1 MKSPS
6 PRSAERGGRLPRW
19 VTALDV
25 VAVLMALVA
34 ISVAIGGGFRIW
46 IFDSRLS
53 VTSWWRPAL
62 LAVIAIAIRHAL
74 VRQQPL
80 HQRLIHGVADWWRAP
95 DTRLVLPI
103 HLASRAGVLL
113 VGFLAV
119 ILIGFPPEAANRW
132 KIYGNDL
139 LDLPG
144 RWDTGWYLTIATEG
158 YQYFPNAASDFQQNI
173 AFFPAFPMSM
183 RYLSVVLGR
192 QPLWT
197 GVAISVVSFYLA
209 LVYFL
214 RLSRDLLKDEEQS
227 VTAVTLLAC
236 YPFAVFFS
244 AAYTEGLFLLT
255 LMGAVY
261 HFHKSQLGRAAI
273 WGFACGLTRPN
284 GSLLSIVLA
293 LMAVAP
299 MWDAARW
306 RPILPPPPGWPAIIR
321 RLLAAASPG
330 FGMLAFSAFIYRL
343 TGNPFMW
350 TIQNVAWGRVYR
362 SLDSIVADRVGFI
375 ANNGLYS
382 YASTQT
388 IDLFYALAVGL
399 ALAAVW
405 PVYRRFGLA
414 FAVFILITILPPM
427 SAGGLLSMGRVTSV
441 LFPVFLWM
449 GAAVPARHRVAWIGL
464 FALLQGFVAVMFFTW
479 RPLY

>member
-1 MKSPS
+1 VKSLS
-6 PRSAERGGRLPRW
+6 RRSAERGGDLPKW
-19 VTALDV
+19 ATALDV

-46 IFDSRLS
+46 IFESRLS

-62 LAVIAIAIRHAL
+62 FAVLAIGIRHAL
-74 VRQQPL
+74 FRTQPL
-80 HQRLIHGVADWWRAP
+80 PQRLIGSVAKWWRAP
-95 DTRLVLPI
+95 DTKVVLPI
-103 HLASRAGVLL
+103 HLVTRVGVLF

-119 ILIGFPPEAANRW
+119 VLIGFPPEAGSRW
-132 KIYGNDL
+132 QIYSNDF
-139 LDLPG
+139 LDLPA

-158 YQYFPNAASDFQQNI
+158 YRYFPGARPDYQQNI
-173 AFFPAFPMSM
+173 AFFPAFPMSV

-197 GVAISVVSFYLA
+197 GVAISIGSFYFA

-214 RLSRDLLKDEEQS
+214 RLSRELLKDEEKS
-227 VTAVTLLAC
+227 VAAVTLLAC

-261 HFHKSQLGRAAI
+261 HFHRQQLWRAAF
-273 WGFACGLTRPN
+273 WGFLCGLTRPN
-284 GSLLSIVLA
+284 GALLSIVLA
-293 LMAVAP
+293 LMALAP
-299 MWDAARW
+299 MWDSVTQ
-306 RPILPPPPGWPAIIR
+306 RPILPPPPGWSVIAR
-321 RLLAAASPG
+321 RLLAAGAPG
-330 FGMLAFSAFIYRL
+330 FGMLAFSAFIYRM

-362 SLDSIVADRVGFI
+362 SLDSIVSDRFGYI

-388 IDLFYALAVGL
+388 IDLFYSLAVLL
-399 ALAAVW
+399 ALGAVW
-405 PVYRRFGLA
+405 PVYRRFGLP
-414 FAVFILITILPPM
+414 FAVFIVITILPPM

-441 LFPVFLWM
+441 LFPVFLWL

>member
-1 MKSPS
+1 MK
-6 PRSAERGGRLPRW
+6 LPRW
-19 VTALDV
+19 ATALDV
-25 VAVLMALVA
+25 VAVLMALLA

-46 IFDSRLS
+46 DGRLS

-62 LAVIAIAIRHAL
+62 IGVLAIAIRHARL
-74 VRQQPL
+74 RQRPL
-80 HQRLIHGVADWWRAP
+80 NQRIARGVGGWWRAA
-95 DTRLVLPI
+95 DTKVVLPI
-103 HLASRAGVLL
+103 HLVTRAGVLL

-132 KIYGNDL
+132 RIYSDDL

-144 RWDTGWYLTIATEG
+144 RWDTGWYLMIATEG
-158 YQYFPNAASDFQQNI
+158 YQYNPAAASDYQQNI

-183 RYLSVVLGR
+183 RYLAVFFGR
-192 QPLWT
+192 QTLWT
-197 GVAISVVSFYLA
+197 GVGISIVSFYLA
-209 LVYFL
+209 LIYLL
-214 RLSRDLLKDEEQS
+214 RLARDLLKDEEQS
-227 VTAVTLLAC
+227 VTAVTLLAA

-261 HFHKSQLGRAAI
+261 HFHNNQLARAAM
-273 WGFACGLTRPN
+273 WGFVCGLTRPN

-299 MWDAARW
+299 MWDAVKR
-306 RPILPPPPGWPAIIR
+306 RPILPPPPGWGAITR
-321 RLLAAASPG
+321 RILAASAPG
-330 FGMLAFSAFIYRL
+330 LGMLAFSAFIYRL

-350 TIQNVAWGRVYR
+350 TMQNVAWGRVYR
-362 SLDSIVADRVGFI
+362 SLDSLVSDRFGFI
-375 ANNGLYS
+375 TSNGLYS

-388 IDLFYALAVGL
+388 IDFFYSMAVLL

-405 PVYRRFGLA
+405 PVYRRFGLP
-414 FAVFILITILPPM
+414 FAAFILITILPPM

-441 LFPVFLWM
+441 LFPVFLWL
-449 GAAVPARHRVAWIGL
+449 GAAVPARHRVAWIAL

>member
-1 MKSPS
+1 MK
-6 PRSAERGGRLPRW
+6 LPRW
-19 VTALDV
+19 ATVLDA

-34 ISVAIGGGFRIW
+34 ISVAISGGFRIW

-53 VTSWWRPAL
+53 VTAWWRPAL
-62 LAVIAIAIRHAL
+62 FAIVAIAIRHWF
-74 VRQQPL
+74 VRHQPL
-80 HQRLIHGVADWWRAP
+80 PQRVIRGVAGWWGAT
-95 DTRLVLPI
+95 DTKVVLPI
-103 HLASRAGVLL
+103 HLVTRIGVLL

-132 KIYGNDL
+132 KIYSNDF
-139 LDLPG
+139 LDLPA

-158 YQYFPNAASDFQQNI
+158 YQYSPNVRPDYQQNI
-173 AFFPAFPMSM
+173 AFFPAFPMSV
-183 RYLSVVLGR
+183 RYLSIVFGR

-197 GVAISVVSFYLA
+197 GVAISMVSFYLA
-209 LVYFL
+209 LVYLL
-214 RLSRDLLKDEEQS
+214 RLARDLLKDEEQS
-227 VTAVTLLAC
+227 VTAVALLAC

-244 AAYTEGLFLLT
+244 AAYTEGLFILT

-261 HFHKSQLGRAAI
+261 HFHKNQLWRAAI
-273 WGFACGLTRPN
+273 WGLVCGLTRPN

-299 MWDAARW
+299 MWDAVRW
-306 RPILPPPPGWPAIIR
+306 RPILPPPPGWGVIIR
-321 RLLAAASPG
+321 RLLAAGSPG
-330 FGMLAFSAFIYRL
+330 FGMLVFSAFIYRL

-350 TIQNVAWGRVYR
+350 TFQNVAWGRVYR
-362 SLDSIVADRVGFI
+362 SLDSVVSDRVGFI
-375 ANNGLYS
+375 ATNGLYS
-382 YASTQT
+382 YAATQT
-388 IDLFYALAVGL
+388 MDLFYSLAVVL

-405 PVYRRFGLA
+405 PVYRRFGLP

-441 LFPVFLWM
+441 LFPVFLWL
-449 GAAVPARHRVAWIGL
+449 GASVPARHRVAWIGV